1 MGDEDSAA
9 EGAYWQQAD
18 LRDLNEGLEIMWTAE
33 EEVEAAYAMME
44 QAKRTLHEAREKQK
58 MVKMSTQY
66 YKTNSYRPRTWE
78 KGGKGNTKGS
88 GGDN

>member
-58 MVKMSTQY
+58 MVKMSPQY